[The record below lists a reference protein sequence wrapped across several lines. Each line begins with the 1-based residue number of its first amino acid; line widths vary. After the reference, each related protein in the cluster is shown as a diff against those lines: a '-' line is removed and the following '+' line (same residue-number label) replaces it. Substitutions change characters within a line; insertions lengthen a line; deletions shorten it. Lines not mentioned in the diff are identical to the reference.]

1 MSNYPDGFNTRLL
14 IEDELPDHIQDD
26 LGRIHAAHDEIMDA
40 IREMLKQN
48 FPIANHDVLEFLQG
62 VDEAFGE
69 MVHSFCA
76 QIEAKTGIRIER
88 PITLEYANWL
98 REKNKERLRPVKQ
111 NPQTHIDVA
120 VANALAALSM
130 FDSADRSA

>member
-14 IEDELPDHIQDD
+14 IEDELPENVQDD
-26 LGRIHAAHDEIMDA
+26 LGRIHAAHAEIMSA

-69 MVHSFCA
+69 MVHPFCA
-76 QIEAKTGIRIER
+76 QVEAETGIRIER
-88 PITLEYANWL
+88 PITPEYANWIRKK
-98 REKNKERLRPVKQ
+98 REEALRPVKQ

-120 VANALAALSM
+120 AANAVAAASV
-130 FDSADRSA
+130 FDGEAVA